1 MKRTTQIYILLAG
14 LIFINF
20 FFYDPKQSLIE
31 RKPVPAS
38 RRSKL
43 LYQNNIRVYKPTVIL
58 LGNSMLG
65 HGVDERLFSQL
76 SGTMTMSVWNLGAQ
90 SAWWYLVLKN
100 VIAEVPV
107 KPKIVAVFFRD
118 TALTE
123 PSYRVTD
130 KFRFNIDDMAGAH
143 EPLVDRLAYLN
154 NLNIPQYTLF
164 KYCPAYRAREDTKRK
179 LEMIVKDSFVSD
191 LLDLKTGQVDKAIE
205 RVFADEKMNQE
216 LLTQYQLSTEAKK
229 ERTIFNFSQQLEKSF
244 LGHIIRQAEDNSIKL
259 VFVRFKK
266 RRDIYPDQE
275 PAELVRYI
283 KELNEYLAGRGVTL
297 LDFTHDPRINVEF
310 YAEGDHLSLS
320 GSRLFTEILV
330 QSMKPIIEG
339 QN

>member
-1 MKRTTQIYILLAG
+1 MKRITQIFILITG
-14 LIFINF
+14 LIFVNF
-20 FFYDPKQSLIE
+20 LSYDPEKPLVE

-38 RRSKL
+38 GRKKII
-43 LYQNNIRVYKPTVIL
+43 YENNIRVYRPSVVL

-76 SGTMTMSVWNLGAQ
+76 SGTRTMSVWSLGGQ

-100 VIAEVPV
+100 VITEAPV
-107 KPKIVAVFFRD
+107 KPKVVAVFFRD
-118 TALTE
+118 TDLTE
-123 PSYRVTD
+123 PSYRVAD

-143 EPLVDRLAYLN
+143 EPLLDRLAYLN

-164 KYCPAYRAREDTKRK
+164 KYCPAYRSREDTKRK
-179 LEMIVKDSFVSD
+179 LEMFVKDVFVSD
-191 LLDLKTGQVDKAIE
+191 LLGLKTGQVDETIE

-229 ERTIFNFSQQLEKSF
+229 EKAIFNFSQQLEKSF
-244 LGHIIRQAEDNSIKL
+244 LPYIIRQAKDNSIKL
-259 VFVRFKK
+259 IFVRFKK
-266 RRDIYPDQE
+266 RRDIHPGQE
-275 PAELVRYI
+275 PAELVQYI

-297 LDFTHDPRINVEF
+297 LDFTHDPRINIEF

-330 QSMKPIIEG
+330 QSMKPVIEG